1 MKIRVENAGLSMATR
16 RTVLKGIAGAAG
28 LAIAPTLWS
37 RAALAQASDWTMVL
51 SMRSVANPYHA
62 TFAKGGEN
70 FAKSIGAPYE
80 VLVTEGNS
88 EKGIADI
95 KAMLAKTGGKMVLNV
110 DPNDSP
116 DARIIVEEVKKAGGY
131 VVTQW
136 NKPDDL
142 HPWDFNPNYVA
153 HMSFDGVPSG
163 QAITEALIAAMGGSG
178 GIVALGGI
186 LSNVP
191 AIERK
196 LGLDQAI
203 AANSGVT
210 LLDYQAADWNET
222 KAFEI
227 TQAWITRYGS
237 EIKGVWAAND
247 GMAIGALEALR
258 QEGLAGTVPVTGIDG
273 IDAAYAAIKAGEM
286 AGTVAWDPLWTG
298 GIGLALGYAAA
309 SGEIDIAKEPNEHRE
324 FYGTGLVVTKDN
336 VETASAGGG
345 EIDFKDFW
353 GKSSGQIQYRG

>member
-1 MKIRVENAGLSMATR
+1 MKIRFENGLASTAATR
-16 RTVLKGIAGAAG
+16 RAVLRGIAGAAG
-28 LAIAPTLWS
+28 LAVAPTLWS
-37 RAALAQASDWTMVL
+37 RAALAQAGEWTMVL

-80 VLVTEGNS
+80 MLVTEGNS

-95 KAMLAKTGGKMVLNV
+95 KALLARTGGKMVLNV

-116 DARIIVEEVKKAGGY
+116 DARIIVEAVKKAGGY

-142 HPWDFNPNYVA
+142 HPWDHDPNYVA

-163 QAITEALIAAMGGSG
+163 KAIAQVLIDAMGGSG
-178 GIVALGGI
+178 GIVAIGGI

-203 AANSGVT
+203 ADNAGVT

-222 KAFEI
+222 KAYEI
-227 TQAWITRYGS
+227 MQAWLTRYGAD
-237 EIKGVWAAND
+237 IKGVWAAND

-258 QEGLAGTVPVTGIDG
+258 QEGLAGSVPVTGIDG
-273 IDAAYAAIKAGEM
+273 IEAAYSAIGDGEM
-286 AGTVAWDPLWTG
+286 AGTVAWDPMWTG

-309 SGEIDIAKEPNEHRE
+309 SGEIDIAAEPHEHRE
-324 FYGTGLVVTKDN
+324 FYGTGIIVTKEN
-336 VETASAGGG
+336 VDSVGGES
-345 EIDFKDFW
+345 EIDFKDYW
-353 GKSSGQIQYRG
+353 GKSTGQIQYRS

>member
-1 MKIRVENAGLSMATR
+1 
-16 RTVLKGIAGAAG
+16 
-28 LAIAPTLWS
+28 
-37 RAALAQASDWTMVL
+37 
-51 SMRSVANPYHA
+51 
-62 TFAKGGEN
+62 
-70 FAKSIGAPYE
+70 
-80 VLVTEGNS
+80 
-88 EKGIADI
+88 
-95 KAMLAKTGGKMVLNV
+95 MVLNV

-116 DARIIVEEVKKAGGY
+116 DARIIVEEVQKAGAY

-136 NKPDDL
+136 NKPNDL
-142 HPWDFNPNYVA
+142 HPWDHNPNYVA

-163 QAITEALIAAMGGSG
+163 KAIAEALFSAMGGSG
-178 GIVALGGI
+178 GIVAIGGI

-203 AANSGVT
+203 EANPNVK

-237 EIKGVWAAND
+237 EIKGIWAAND
-247 GMAIGALEALR
+247 GMGIGALEALR
-258 QEGLAGTVPVTGIDG
+258 QEGLAGQVPVTGIDG
-273 IDAAYAAIKAGEM
+273 IEAAYQAIKDGEF

-309 SGEIDIAKEPNEHRE
+309 SGEIDITKEPEAHRE
-324 FYGTGLVVTKDN
+324 FYGTGKIVTKEN
-336 VETASAGGG
+336 VDSVGGAE